1 MMIDQVET
9 FVVGNPPPRHG
20 GRYLIFVTLTT
31 DSGVKGVGEAYVATV
46 GPHLVADM
54 LEDVADR
61 WLVGQS
67 PFDVEAF
74 WRRSYGSGHS
84 SRPDPTLSRVIRPPA
99 IAPRDI
105 IGK

>member
-20 GRYLIFVTLTT
+20 GRYFIFVTLTT

-46 GPHLVADM
+46 GPHLVAQM
-54 LEDVADR
+54 IEDVADR

-74 WRRSYGSGHS
+74 WRRAAGLWPRRKRLRLSGRSRS
-84 SRPDPTLSRVIRPPA
+84 SRVSASGGL
-99 IAPRDI
+99 
-105 IGK
+105 G